1 VAQEVLTSG
10 VERSVIMI
18 YWTPKM
24 VDAQLTKTVA
34 ALGQQGSGTEQ
45 PPCPSSPE
53 GALLWLLWLE
63 PEDAELLWMR
73 VDSRPWKEI
82 CRYFGISRATANRR
96 VEYVLS
102 VIAWKLNHQHLP
114 LTWSC
119 RYLVERTRA
128 VSRDV

>member
-1 VAQEVLTSG
+1 MTSEA
-10 VERSVIMI
+10 ERSVVMI

-24 VDAQLTKTVA
+24 VEAQLTRAVA
-34 ALGQQGSGTEQ
+34 ALGRQGSGRDQ
-45 PPCPSSPE
+45 PPCPTSPE

-82 CRYFGISRATANRR
+82 CRHFGISRATANRR

-102 VIAWKLNHQHLP
+102 VLARMLNHQHSP
-114 LTWSC
+114 STWSC
-119 RYLVERTRA
+119 RYLVERTREA
-128 VSRDV
+128 SRDL

>member
-1 VAQEVLTSG
+1 MT
-10 VERSVIMI
+10 

-24 VDAQLTKTVA
+24 VEARLAEAVS
-34 ALGQQGSGTEQ
+34 ALGQRSSGAASA
-45 PPCPSSPE
+45 PCPLSAE
-53 GALLWLLWLE
+53 GALLWFLWLE

-82 CRYFGISRATANRR
+82 CRHFGVSRATANRR

-102 VIAWKLNHQHLP
+102 VLARKLNHQHLP
-114 LTWSC
+114 ATWSC

>member
-1 VAQEVLTSG
+1 
-10 VERSVIMI
+10 MI

-24 VDAQLTKTVA
+24 VEESLTKAVSN
-34 ALGQQGSGTEQ
+34 LGREARAEAE
-45 PPCPSSPE
+45 PPCPLSPE
-53 GALLWLLWLE
+53 GALLWFLWLE
-63 PEDAELLWMR
+63 SEDAELLWMR
-73 VDSRPWKEI
+73 VDSRPWKQI
-82 CRYFGISRATANRR
+82 CRHFGISRATANRR

-102 VIAWKLNHQHLP
+102 VIAWRLNHQHLP